1 MKCYSALGLN
11 APLTWSHHHRP
22 NKNMVYNCLIICD
35 QLLETGVIYCNY
47 TTDIT
52 SAGFS
57 FVVQGHYPKVLS
69 CATLSSVTDLHR
81 LEILYNRKFVWNS
94 QGCKFSSKN
103 CCFCKFSVIQ
113 ILQLQH
119 FIHQESNDL
128 TLFFFYIPMET
139 LYNWRSLLNLQWS
152 GATLWLPLIF
162 CLPPFCCTDPSKHRL
177 NPTPECAVVSAP
189 KC

>member
-1 MKCYSALGLN
+1 MIPQTFL
-11 APLTWSHHHRP
+11 
-22 NKNMVYNCLIICD
+22 LILINIKYCRHGSTS
-35 QLLETGVIYCNY
+35 LLCKDSI
-47 TTDIT
+47 
-52 SAGFS
+52 
-57 FVVQGHYPKVLS
+57 
-69 CATLSSVTDLHR
+69 SSVTDLHR

-103 CCFCKFSVIQ
+103 CCFCKFSNSD
-113 ILQLQH
+113 
-119 FIHQESNDL
+119 FAAL
-128 TLFFFYIPMET
+128 TFHSSRIKWSYSFFYIPMET

-152 GATLWLPLIF
+152 GTTLWPPLIF

>member
-1 MKCYSALGLN
+1 MIPQTFL
-11 APLTWSHHHRP
+11 
-22 NKNMVYNCLIICD
+22 LILINIKYCRHGSTS
-35 QLLETGVIYCNY
+35 LLCKDSI
-47 TTDIT
+47 
-52 SAGFS
+52 
-57 FVVQGHYPKVLS
+57 
-69 CATLSSVTDLHR
+69 SSVTDLHR

-103 CCFCKFSVIQ
+103 LFLQVFSNSD
-113 ILQLQH
+113 
-119 FIHQESNDL
+119 FAAL
-128 TLFFFYIPMET
+128 TFHSSRIKWSYSFFYIPMET

-152 GATLWLPLIF
+152 GTTLWPPLIF